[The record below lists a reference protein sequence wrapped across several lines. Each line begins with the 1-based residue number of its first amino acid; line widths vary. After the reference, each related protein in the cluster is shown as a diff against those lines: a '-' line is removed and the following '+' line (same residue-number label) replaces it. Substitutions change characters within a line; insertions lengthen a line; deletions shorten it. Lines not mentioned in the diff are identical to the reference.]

1 MTSSRFKKDADV
13 IFRAT
18 NEVGKILEE
27 PERSAGEFWYRVRIG
42 RRIESIPE
50 EDLDELQ
57 LESESIQ
64 SLSGQGKW
72 GQLDA
77 IRCALAIE
85 RIVNTNRSTVY
96 AFQNQRILFQ
106 PYQYKPLLK
115 ILDSPDRRLLIA
127 DEVGLGKTIE
137 AGLILTELSARE
149 PLGSVLIVCPSRL
162 REKWRNELNRKFDQ
176 DFEIYDRR
184 GLEQAV
190 ARFSERPGRNKLHGI
205 VSMQAIRSE
214 SCRESLREGLDG
226 LLNLVIVDEAHHARN
241 EGTSTEKLLRD
252 LCEISDSVVLLTA
265 TPVQLDNKDLFT
277 LLSALRPTEFRD
289 SWSFDRILN
298 EHSPVHT
305 ACGLAC
311 TQDLNNVSNI
321 LETLEKVFVKGREAL
336 SIDPLAQ
343 QLIEEL
349 KFKLPNSRADWVDL
363 ERRIQDLH
371 PLSSI
376 LTRTKKRDVLEN
388 APSREAKT
396 VLCKWT
402 PQEAEAYQRLIDGV
416 SRRGWPYGPM
426 SFSQIQRSRQAA
438 SCLPAAYECHII
450 GKNDDDSAELC
461 DILPSEFGDDFE
473 IDSSKLK
480 PIQSSGWTGPDSKFE
495 KFTSILEEIWKQ
507 EAENKVL
514 IFTFFKGTAR
524 YLEERLSE
532 RGIGVLRIDGDV
544 PSDPRKPESDERGK
558 RLNEF
563 RINPQ
568 VKVMVST
575 EVGSEGL
582 DFQFCHH
589 LVNYDL
595 PWNPMVVEQRI
606 GRIDRFGQKSPVVYV
621 YNLVVEGTVEERILA
636 KLYSRIGVFERS
648 VGQLEAILGETIQLL
663 QREYLKGEL
672 DEELAEERVERAIN
686 AIERQKKLLDDLE
699 QKASQLFG
707 HEDYVREELQRVRN
721 LGQFVSQTSLLA
733 LLRTYFKTKHPTIKI
748 QTENDGI
755 FGIRLTDDL
764 RMDVLDAARKQGIT
778 WVDRS
783 KKGILRF
790 ATSGEKAFEHNELDL
805 VNSQHPL
812 VRAAI
817 SHLQGLMETP
827 ISRLAAGIV
836 TLTGSDT
843 SVIKEGVYF
852 LTLCP
857 QKVHGIRNRRLIDII
872 AIDSSTGDVISD
884 EHGQR
889 MLYLMVEQG
898 KDWFGEAAPPMSEQI
913 WQKILSE
920 QRSRTSS
927 LRIKEKGEN
936 AALYVRRRNALLA
949 EQQHQLDVKMKRLKT
964 SQARGK
970 EKAARMFEGQIEKA
984 QSRHREQLQKL
995 ESQQTVSVIHED
1007 PIAACV
1013 VRIVHAK

>member
-1 MTSSRFKKDADV
+1 MSSPRFRKDANV
-13 IFRAT
+13 VFRAT
-18 NEVGKILEE
+18 NEVGKILED

-42 RRIESIPE
+42 RRLESIPE
-50 EDLDELQ
+50 EDLDELH

-64 SLSGQGKW
+64 SLSGKGKW

-137 AGLILTELSARE
+137 AGLILTELGARE
-149 PLGSVLIVCPSRL
+149 PLGSVLVVCPSRL

-205 VSMQAIRSE
+205 ISMQAIRSE
-214 SCRESLREGLDG
+214 SCREKLRDGLDG

-252 LCEISDSVVLLTA
+252 LCEVSDSVVLLTA

-298 EHSPVHT
+298 EHSPLHT

-311 TQDLNNVSNI
+311 TQDQNNLAKI
-321 LETLEKVFVKGREAL
+321 LEILERVFVEGREIL

-349 KFKLPNSRADWVDL
+349 KSNLPNSRADWVDL

-371 PLSSI
+371 PLSNI

-396 VLCKWT
+396 VLCQWT
-402 PQEAEAYQRLIDGV
+402 PQEADAYQRLVDGV
-416 SRRGWPYGPM
+416 SRRGWPFGPM

-438 SCLPAAYECHII
+438 SCLPAAYKCHIV

-461 DILPSEFGDDFE
+461 DILPSEFGDDSE
-473 IDSSKLK
+473 IDSSTLK
-480 PIQSSGWTGPDSKFE
+480 SIHSSGWTGSDSKFE
-495 KFTSILEEIWKQ
+495 KFTSILEEIWK
-507 EAENKVL
+507 EETENKVL
-514 IFTFFKGTAR
+514 VFTFFKGTAR

-544 PSDPRKPESDERGK
+544 PSDPRKPDSDERGK

-563 RINPQ
+563 RVNPQ

-589 LVNYDL
+589 LINYDL

-621 YNLVVEGTVEERILA
+621 YNLVVKDTVEDRILA

-672 DEELAEERVERAIN
+672 DEVLASERVEKAIN
-686 AIERQKKLLDDLE
+686 AIERQKKLLDVLE
-699 QKASQLFG
+699 QKSSQLFG

-721 LGQFVSQTSLLA
+721 LGQFVSQASLLA

-748 QTENDGI
+748 QTENEGI

-764 RMDVLDAARKQGIT
+764 RMDVLDAARKQGIS

-790 ATSGEKAFEHNELDL
+790 ATSGEKAFEHSELDL

-812 VRAAI
+812 VRASI
-817 SHLQGLMETP
+817 SHLQALMETP

-836 TLTGSDT
+836 TLTGGDESL
-843 SVIKEGVYF
+843 IEEGVYF
-852 LTLCP
+852 LTLYP
-857 QKVHGIRNRRLIDII
+857 QKVHGIRNRRLIDVI
-872 AIDSSTGDVISD
+872 AVDSSTGDIVSH
-884 EHGQR
+884 ELGQR
-889 MLYLMVEQG
+889 ILYLMVEQG
-898 KDWFGEAAPPMSEQI
+898 KDWFGEAAPPMSEKI
-913 WQKILSE
+913 WQKILGE
-920 QRSRTSS
+920 QRSRTST

-936 AALYVRRRNALLA
+936 AALYVRRRNALVA
-949 EQQHQLDVKMKRLKT
+949 EQQHQLDVKMKRLRT

-1013 VRIVHAK
+1013 VMIVHAK